1 MNIGINNQKAS
12 LSFLFYKGSRVVFR
26 QSHCFPNSVCGRH
39 ENITLQTIF
48 KNFDAAR
55 FATATLQATFSH
67 TRPRSKLPPSYNL
80 FHMFAR
86 STGPG
91 HGRRFQPVPPPH
103 HATPTAQFD
112 RAWPMISEPER
123 PAGDF
128 QASPAVVNAGML
140 RSRIPDSASN
150 AILVVCCDAT

>member
-1 MNIGINNQKAS
+1 MIIGINNQRTS
-12 LSFLFYKGSRVVFR
+12 LSFLYHKGSRVVFR
-26 QSHCFPNSVCGRH
+26 QSHCFPKSLCGRH

-48 KNFDAAR
+48 KNFAAAR

-91 HGRRFQPVPPPH
+91 RGRRFQPSYNPNNTVGPGL
-103 HATPTAQFD
+103 AGD
-112 RAWPMISEPER
+112 SEPER

-140 RSRIPDSASN
+140 RSRIPHSARN
-150 AILVVCCDAT
+150 AILVVCCGAT